1 MTDRREQI
9 LVRLLALAEAVADR
23 AARNEPNITGKIGT
37 AIVLWDGR
45 EATPEQDFPRRSL
58 TPTIV
63 EMLPELHILR
73 EQPAADIGTG
83 LNAVRLSL
91 IKTVLT
97 DAAPGGTLYVILTPN
112 GGARYDALDPD
123 IVVGRS
129 AEGAHV
135 VRFAIRYPLI
145 PSEL

>member
-1 MTDRREQI
+1 MTDRRELI
-9 LVRLLALAEAVADR
+9 LVRLLALGATVADR
-23 AARNEPNITGKIGT
+23 TARNEPNLTGKTGT

-45 EATPEQDFPRRSL
+45 ELTPEEDVPRRSL

-63 EMLPELHILR
+63 RMLPEFHILR

-83 LNAVRLSL
+83 LNTVRLSL

-97 DAAPGGTLYVILTPN
+97 DAAQGGTLYTYLTAN

-123 IVVGRS
+123 IVAGRS
-129 AEGAHV
+129 AEGSHV
-135 VRFAIRYPLI
+135 IRFAIHYPLI
-145 PSEL
+145 PAEL